1 VSNEKPGSKS
11 AHHLYSPLGR
21 CADGKI
27 TSLYRPPL
35 AAKAAGSMG
44 EYQLWASLALELVG
58 KAALAKI
65 HPCLVADPQS
75 YASLFAAAGMNIST
89 DIKTIIA
96 KTLFERLTHVS
107 KRFDEKTK
115 EFCTNMSLKRNAE
128 LHSGEAPFEGA
139 VAASWEGRYWH
150 TVEIILE
157 ASNSSIESRLDAD
170 KAKAPKELLA
180 EYTHATEEAAKI
192 RVETA
197 AEAFAARPK
206 KEREESHARAAAI
219 DIWNM
224 RRSFRLSADDI
235 WETECPACK
244 SRSFL
249 AGIKYDEEVSEESD
263 EADPYEEL
271 VDVSYVAEEFL
282 CPSCNLRL
290 DSREAVGLDVDH
302 VETETRQ
309 REYEPDYGN
318 D

>member
-1 VSNEKPGSKS
+1 MKKPASKDPAITAALS
-11 AHHLYSPLGR
+11 ADALMGKSQAYIGR
-21 CADGKI
+21 AL
-27 TSLYRPPL
+27 T
-35 AAKAAGSMG
+35 AKAAGSMG

-75 YASLFAAAGMNIST
+75 PVSMFAAAGMSVGT

-96 KTLFERLTHVS
+96 KTLFDRLTHVS

-128 LHSGEAPFEGA
+128 LHSGEAPFEGV

-150 TVEIILE
+150 TAEMILE
-157 ASNSSIESRLDAD
+157 VNHSSIESWLGAD

-180 EYTHATEEAAKI
+180 EYTHATEQAAKI

-197 AEAFAARPK
+197 AEAFLARPK
-206 KEREESHARAAAI
+206 KDRDEAYAKAAAM
-219 DIWNM
+219 DPWNM
-224 RRSFRLSADDI
+224 RRIFRLLADDI
-235 WETECPACK
+235 WETQCPACK

-249 AGIKYDEEVSEESD
+249 AGVKYNEEVSEADGEYPDEES
-263 EADPYEEL
+263 
-271 VDVSYVAEEFL
+271 VDIFYVAEEFL
-282 CPSCNLRL
+282 CPSCNMHL
-290 DSREAVGLDVDH
+290 DSREAIEAVELDVDH
-302 VETETRQ
+302 VETEIRQ